1 MTSPF
6 DFNDSRVDNNIKIV
20 MMKSIRLAKRAAFCF
35 SQVTRA
41 GTTAPA
47 RRDHLQFSKQRLVDF
62 GELPHG
68 EIPEALR
75 AVRPTQ
81 LHKLSNEVRVSTESW
96 NNGQPA

>member
-1 MTSPF
+1 
-6 DFNDSRVDNNIKIV
+6 
-20 MMKSIRLAKRAAFCF
+20 MKSIRLAKRVAYCF

-41 GTTAPA
+41 GQTAPA

-81 LHKLSNEVRVSTESW
+81 QTKLGNEVRVSTEAWSS
-96 NNGQPA
+96 GQPA